1 MWGSDGLT
9 HKLLPFFSPS
19 SFIPLFLPAKPSSE
33 VEMERLRGHRESWNH
48 PSIHPSAMRRGIQP
62 LQRKEGFFSL
72 FSSLL
77 FLFILFF
84 SKALQAGSRWSESL
98 QRASGHVWKEP
109 AGVPKII
116 FYRFFYD
123 YLFIFL
129 LFLPETK
136 RESGAELYLAAVVF
150 SSNRIIPAHHQSHCS
165 QDAVGKLFWRKYDCK
180 DTNKGK
186 EDWIKNVYFFTYI

>member
-1 MWGSDGLT
+1 M
-9 HKLLPFFSPS
+9 HKLLPFYSPS
-19 SFIPLFLPAKPSSE
+19 SFLPLFLPAKPSSE
-33 VEMERLRGHRESWNH
+33 VEMERLRGHRKSWTH
-48 PSIHPSAMRRGIQP
+48 PSIHPSAMRRGIQR
-62 LQRKEGFFSL
+62 LQRKEGFFFSFFLL
-72 FSSLL
+72 F

-109 AGVPKII
+109 AGVPKKM
-116 FYRFFYD
+116 FFYY

-165 QDAVGKLFWRKYDCK
+165 QDAAGNCFDVNMTAKTQTRGKKI
-180 DTNKGK
+180 
-186 EDWIKNVYFFTYI
+186 E